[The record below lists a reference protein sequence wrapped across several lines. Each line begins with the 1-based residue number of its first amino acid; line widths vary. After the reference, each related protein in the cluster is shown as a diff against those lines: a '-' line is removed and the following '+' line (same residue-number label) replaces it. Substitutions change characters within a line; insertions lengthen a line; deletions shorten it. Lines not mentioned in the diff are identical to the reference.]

1 MSSLREIGRNKVLH
15 TIVMKRVDFGGKK
28 EGEEEWKRRKEAW
41 RVPLVFGVLK
51 CFGTINKRKEMATLE
66 TNDKM

>member
-1 MSSLREIGRNKVLH
+1 MSSLRKIGRIKYH
-15 TIVMKRVDFGGKK
+15 THDGNEKSGFWRK
-28 EGEEEWKRRKEAW
+28 EWKRRKEAW